1 MACQASPVTVL
12 VSLLL
17 ELVSQKLRAQ
27 FRRTCN
33 VDTAGMQHF
42 RVPGAVQTQHSPVA
56 ARKAAF
62 CRLDRGHVTDPGRAG
77 GVCTQDA
84 APPRHCPGL
93 QPQLVC
99 WGEGRAACRLRRDD
113 SLKDIP
119 EHPLSSVSVCLV
131 IPRKYMFSFLA
142 VTPTLW
148 LGMCLCKES
157 VFESQGHSSRVCAG
171 GGQKRPGRRAVAL
184 SQLLLF
190 SPYRLS
196 LMNSNETKPE
206 VTQIFGFLASRIVRK

>member
-1 MACQASPVTVL
+1 
-12 VSLLL
+12 
-17 ELVSQKLRAQ
+17 
-27 FRRTCN
+27 
-33 VDTAGMQHF
+33 
-42 RVPGAVQTQHSPVA
+42 
-56 ARKAAF
+56 
-62 CRLDRGHVTDPGRAG
+62 
-77 GVCTQDA
+77 
-84 APPRHCPGL
+84 
-93 QPQLVC
+93 
-99 WGEGRAACRLRRDD
+99 
-113 SLKDIP
+113 
-119 EHPLSSVSVCLV
+119 
-131 IPRKYMFSFLA
+131 MFSFLA

-206 VTQIFGFLASRIVRK
+206 VMSVRIDLDSLSPSPSVETLLPVSPKKQACVQGDDQCCSLSPGFFSRVVELIHCFTVLSSGPAWPWVGLAEGEGETGSA